1 MSREYAGD
9 SATQRRMRMLSQG
22 RFICGHERT
31 PENSRPHG
39 KGFTCRECAEAL
51 KAMRHQLRAERDD
64 KVRAYVMSGKSI
76 EEAARHFG
84 ISQAIVRKATGTL
97 DMIRR
102 TALIRDPLFAQ
113 RALKIAAMEAG
124 ARVDQLKQ
132 DWRDKPLVH
141 ARWAYMTAMHRK
153 GASLGR
159 IGRILGRDHTT
170 VHYGI
175 KQAERLM
182 AKPEFAALVAKVE
195 AA

>member
-9 SATQRRMRMLSQG
+9 SATQRRRRMLSQG
-22 RFICGHERT
+22 RFICGHERS

-39 KGFTCRECAEAL
+39 KSFTCRECAEAL

-84 ISQAIVRKATGTL
+84 ISRKMAIKAIGSL

-102 TALIRDPLFAQ
+102 SALIRDPLYAQ

-170 VHYGI
+170 VLYGI

-182 AKPEFAALVAKVE
+182 DKPEFAALVAKVE

>member
-1 MSREYAGD
+1 MSREYKGE
-9 SATQRRMRMLSQG
+9 SATQRRMRMLAQG

-31 PENSRPHG
+31 PENSRQHG
-39 KGFTCRECAEAL
+39 NGFACVQCAQAAQ
-51 KAMRHQLRAERDD
+51 AMRDQLRAERDD
-64 KVRAYVMSGKSI
+64 QVRAYVMSGKSI
-76 EEAARHFG
+76 DDAARHFG
-84 ISQAIVRKATGTL
+84 ISRKMAIKATGSL

-102 TALIRDPLFAQ
+102 SALIRDPLYAQ

-132 DWRDKPLVH
+132 DWRDKPLVY

-175 KQAERLM
+175 KQAARLM
-182 AKPEFAALVAKVE
+182 DKPEFAALVAKVE